1 MSELQTKLPTDT
13 WVVATWD
20 AYIQAI
26 EDPAYEKAKGYY
38 HNGQLR
44 IEMSPVGS
52 DHASDHTIVLFA
64 VNLFAT
70 LKGIPLSGR
79 DNCTYRKAGVQ
90 ECQPD
95 ISYHIGDR
103 AQVIPWGTLIID
115 LDVYPPPDLVI
126 EIANTSLA
134 DDKGEKRLLYEDLK
148 VVEYWIVDVQNVQ
161 IIAFAI
167 LCDSGSRR
175 ITQSQVLPGLK
186 ISLLEEALRRSRQVD
201 QAQVGAWLLSQMR
214 SLDTQAPV

>member
-1 MSELQTKLPTDT
+1 MSELQTKLQTDT

-20 AYIQAI
+20 EYIQTI

-52 DHASDHTIVLFA
+52 DHASDHTIIIFA
-64 VNLFAT
+64 VNLFAS
-70 LKGIPLSGR
+70 LKGIPLNGR

-95 ISYHIGDR
+95 VSYYIGDR
-103 AQVIPWGTLIID
+103 AQVIPWGTSIID
-115 LDVYPPPDLVI
+115 LDVYPSPDLVI
-126 EIANTSLA
+126 EIANASLA

-148 VVEYWIVDVQNVQ
+148 VAEYWIVDVQTAQ
-161 IIAFAI
+161 IIAFVVAER
-167 LCDSGSRR
+167 GSKR
-175 ITQSQVLPGLK
+175 ITQSQVLPGLT

-201 QAQVGAWLLSQMR
+201 QSQVGAWLLSQMR
-214 SLDTQAPV
+214 SPDIPEPI